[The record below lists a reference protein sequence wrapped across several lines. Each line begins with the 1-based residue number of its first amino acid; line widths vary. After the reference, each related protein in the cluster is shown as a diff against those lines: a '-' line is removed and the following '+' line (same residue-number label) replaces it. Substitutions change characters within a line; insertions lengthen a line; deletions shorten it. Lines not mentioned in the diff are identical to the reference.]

1 VSGRPSAKK
10 VTRAAGTLP
19 VVVQVVPVL
28 KVRSLG
34 RESFDYLVADE
45 HTARV
50 DVGTLVRIPFGRRS
64 VNGVVVAIGGSGEVP
79 VSKLRAAVPGDRRLS
94 GSSLALARAM
104 SEHYLAPLGACLQ
117 AVIPAH
123 HLALRDLRPPP
134 TVAWVT
140 QCPGTSAADPPAPP
154 ESADSPGAADVP
166 ALTALQ
172 RATLDHVPPGGM
184 PVTKLCELA
193 GVSRSVIDALVARGR
208 LRKDSRPS
216 AVDIDGAAP
225 ENPGVECAD
234 DPAFEL
240 SEEQEA
246 ALKALREALGAGR
259 RTERLLWGVTGSGKT
274 EVYLRL
280 LDDVLAEG
288 GGAIVLVPEI
298 ALTVR
303 LAGRLR
309 TRFGD
314 RVAVLHSG
322 LSPGRR
328 AREYE
333 RAARGEA
340 RVVVGARS
348 AVFTPVPRL
357 RLVVID
363 EAHDSS
369 YKQDD
374 EPRYD
379 ARWVARRLVEQCDGL
394 LVDGTATPGCEI
406 LHRAGAPLELTQRPA
421 GVVLPEV
428 EVIDMRRQSGSS
440 VLAPLAAAALRE
452 TLMADQ
458 QAVVLLN
465 RRGYASYLL
474 CEECGH
480 VVMCPHCEV
489 SLTYH
494 RSSRA
499 LMCHSCGSRTPVPG
513 ICPAC
518 DSAALR
524 RGAPGTERVVDELMR
539 VTPRENLFRLD
550 SDVVTSGTR
559 VSQILEQFASTT
571 PAVLVGTQMVAKG
584 HDFPLVTLVVVVDAD
599 TGLYLPDF
607 RAGERT
613 YQLLTQVAGRAGRA
627 ELPGRVLV
635 QTWNPDVPC
644 IRMSVARD
652 RYRFYQEE
660 LVAREGLGYPPYRD
674 LIRLVVSGSVEG
686 KVEAGGEYLAEKLR
700 SKLEDVRGPA
710 RVPRVRGRERR
721 QIVVADQRSERAHRV
736 VARALERYRGP
747 YVRRG
752 LDILVDVD
760 PLWFT

>member
-1 VSGRPSAKK
+1 MTP
-10 VTRAAGTLP
+10 AAGTDPL
-19 VVVQVVPVL
+19 VVQVVPLL

-34 RESFDYLVADE
+34 REAFDYLIAAE
-45 HTARV
+45 HAPGAH
-50 DVGTLVRIPFGRRS
+50 VGTIVRMPFGRRS
-64 VNGVVVAIGGSGEVP
+64 VNGVVVAVGGSGEVAA
-79 VSKLRAAVPGDRRLS
+79 SKLRFAVPAPHHLDE
-94 GSSLALARAM
+94 SSLILARTM
-104 SEHYLAPLGACLQ
+104 SDHYLAPLGACLQ

-123 HLALRDLRPPP
+123 HLAPRELRPAP
-134 TVAWVT
+134 TVAWVVPPKGP
-140 QCPGTSAADPPAPP
+140 QAGGSKPGARVAL
-154 ESADSPGAADVP
+154 SPGPRDAP
-166 ALTALQ
+166 TLTALQ
-172 RATLDHVPPGGM
+172 RGTLDRVPPEGL
-184 PVTKLCELA
+184 PVTKLCGLA
-193 GVSRSVIDALVARGR
+193 GVSRSVVNTLVARGLLEKEAR
-208 LRKDSRPS
+208 LSLE
-216 AVDIDGAAP
+216 AAENPVP
-225 ENPGVECAD
+225 ENSSAELAEGPE
-234 DPAFEL
+234 DPPLQL
-240 SEEQEA
+240 SEEQDEA
-246 ALKALREALGAGR
+246 LSALRRALGSR
-259 RTERLLWGVTGSGKT
+259 RCGERLLWGVTGSGKT

-280 LDDVLAEG
+280 LDDVLADG
-288 GGAIVLVPEI
+288 DGAIVLVPEI

-303 LAGRLR
+303 LASRLR
-309 TRFGD
+309 ARFGD

-322 LSPGRR
+322 LSPARR
-328 AREYE
+328 AREYD

-340 RVVVGARS
+340 QVVVGARS

-379 ARWVARRLVEQCDGL
+379 ARWVARRLVERCNGL
-394 LVDGTATPGCEI
+394 LVEGTATPGCEI
-406 LHRAGAPLELTQRPA
+406 LHRSGTPLELTRRPA
-421 GVVLPEV
+421 GVVLPDV

-440 VLAPLAAAALRE
+440 VLAPLAAAALRQ
-452 TLMADQ
+452 TLQAGR

-474 CEECGH
+474 CEGCGH
-480 VVMCPHCEV
+480 VVMCPQCEV

-494 RSSRA
+494 RSTRA
-499 LMCHSCGSRTPVPG
+499 LMCHSCGLRTPVPG

-559 VSQILEQFASTT
+559 VSQILDRFASTT

-627 ELPGRVLV
+627 EHPGRVLV

-644 IRMSVARD
+644 IRMSIARD
-652 RYRFYQEE
+652 RHGFYREE
-660 LVAREGLGYPPYRD
+660 LLAREALGYPPYRD
-674 LIRLVVSGSVEG
+674 LIRLVVSGSAEG

-721 QIVVADQRSERAHRV
+721 QIVVADPRSERAHRV
-736 VARALERYRGP
+736 VARALEKYRGP
-747 YVRRG
+747 YVSRG

-760 PLWFT
+760 PLWFA

>member
-1 VSGRPSAKK
+1 M
-10 VTRAAGTLP
+10 TRAAGTLP
-19 VVVQVVPVL
+19 LVVQVVPLL

-34 RESFDYLVADE
+34 RESFDYLVVAE
-45 HTARV
+45 HTTRV

-64 VNGVVVAIGGSGEVP
+64 VNGVIVAIGDSGEVP
-79 VSKLRAAVPGDRRLS
+79 VSKLRVAVPGEHRLS
-94 GSSLALARAM
+94 GTFLALARAM
-104 SEHYLAPLGACLQ
+104 ADHYLAPLGACLQ
-117 AVIPAH
+117 AVVPAH
-123 HLALRDLRPPP
+123 HLAPRELRPPP

-140 QCPGTSAADPPAPP
+140 PCPASSAADSATPPDSVGPP
-154 ESADSPGAADVP
+154 GSAEPPV
-166 ALTALQ
+166 LTALQ
-172 RATLDHVPPGGM
+172 RATLDRVPPDGI
-184 PVTKLCELA
+184 PIAKLCELA

-208 LRKDSRPS
+208 LRKDPRPS
-216 AVDIDGAAP
+216 TADADGAAP
-225 ENPGVECAD
+225 EDHGAEIAD
-234 DPAFEL
+234 VHEDLSLEL
-240 SEEQEA
+240 SEEQEG
-246 ALKALREALGAGR
+246 ALRALREALGTGR
-259 RTERLLWGVTGSGKT
+259 RAERLLWGVTGSGKT

-280 LDDVLAEG
+280 LDDVLADG
-288 GGAIVLVPEI
+288 GGAIFLVPEI

-303 LAGRLR
+303 LASRLR
-309 TRFGD
+309 ARFGE

-322 LSPGRR
+322 LSPARR

-333 RAARGEA
+333 RAAGGEA
-340 RVVVGARS
+340 QVVVGARS

-369 YKQDD
+369 FKQDD

-379 ARWVARRLVEQCDGL
+379 ARWVARRLVERCDGL

-406 LHRAGAPLELTQRPA
+406 LHRAGPPLELTQRPA

-428 EVIDMRRQSGSS
+428 DVIDMRRQSGSS
-440 VLAPLAAAALRE
+440 VLAPRAAAALRE
-452 TLMADQ
+452 TLMAGQ

-499 LMCHSCGSRTPVPG
+499 LMCHSCGSRAPVPG

-559 VSQILEQFASTT
+559 VSRILDRFASTT

-652 RYRFYQEE
+652 RYEFYREE
-660 LVAREGLGYPPYRD
+660 LVTREGLGYPPFRD
-674 LIRLVVSGSVEG
+674 LIRLVVSGPGEE

-710 RVPRVRGRERR
+710 RLPRVRGRERR
-721 QIVVADQRSERAHRV
+721 QIVVADPRSERAHRV
-736 VARALERYRGP
+736 VARALEKYRGP